1 MISKEQWLTLF
12 TDYLIGL
19 RHYSSH
25 TATAYRHDVDDF
37 ALFCERED
45 LGFFNQA
52 SDRTAKF
59 YMSELNQKYPP
70 QTVIRKVSALRAYF
84 YFLMDEEEIKVHPF
98 LQVTLPKK
106 PKIAPSFLYEEDMRA
121 LFQAIDTHSTKG
133 NRDYTLV
140 FLFYTTGIR
149 VSELIG
155 LNLKDIDFER
165 RVIKVFGKGQKDRYV
180 PISDDMKEELNR
192 YLLTTRP
199 ELLKKKRH
207 SRLFTNLKGEPLTP
221 AGVRYILKEIV
232 MASSTFLNVT
242 PHMIRHTFATH
253 LLRQGADLRTV
264 QELLGHQHISSTQIY
279 THVAQ
284 KDMIEKYQ
292 KAHPRGL
299 KDDR

>member
-1 MISKEQWLTLF
+1 MMDKNEWLTLF

-19 RHYSSH
+19 RHYSPH

-37 ALFCERED
+37 ALFCEKEE
-45 LGFFNQA
+45 LGFLNQA

-84 YFLMDEEEIKVHPF
+84 YFLMDQDEIAVHPF
-98 LQVTLPKK
+98 LQVTLPKR
-106 PKIAPSFLYEEDMRA
+106 PKKAPNFLYEDDMKA
-121 LFQAIDTHSTKG
+121 LFHAIDVHTVKG
-133 NRDYTLV
+133 MRDYTLI
-140 FLFYTTGIR
+140 FLFYTTGVR

-155 LNLKDIDFER
+155 FTLKDLDFER
-165 RVIKVFGKGQKDRYV
+165 GVIKVHGKGQKERYA
-180 PISDDMKEELNR
+180 PMSSEMKEELQR
-192 YLLTTRP
+192 YLLITRP

-207 SRLFTNLKGEPLTP
+207 SRVFTNLKGDPLTT

-253 LLRQGADLRTV
+253 LLRQGADLRSV
-264 QELLGHQHISSTQIY
+264 QELLGHSHISSTQIY
-279 THVAQ
+279 THVAKQ
-284 KDMIEKYQ
+284 DLIDKYQ
-292 KAHPRGL
+292 AAHPRG
-299 KDDR
+299 KKS